1 MITDLAVIVPAADE
15 QDHIGECLDAIR
27 EACIQLHVQP
37 RGRRVRTRVIVV
49 LDACR
54 DASADIVAQRP
65 GVVSVTATARNVGAA
80 RRLGAD
86 HALKHRDF
94 PAAIWLANTD
104 ADSVVPPHWLIHMVD
119 AGDTG
124 YDLVLGTVRP
134 GSGLPLTI
142 EQDWLDQ
149 HHLGEGHPHV
159 HGANFGVRA
168 STYLDA
174 GGWQPYRSSED
185 VDLADR
191 IQRNQA
197 AIQRTAAIPVVTSS
211 RMHGRAPSASPA
223 TSDNY
228 NTAARHHRSTTP
240 LPKPQPPIPE
250 RRLNHQS
257 LLHRSQAPIRTRK
270 RPHD

>member
-211 RMHGRAPSASPA
+211 RMHGRAPSGFSSYLRQLQHGRPSPSLNHAATETTTPYSRTTTKPSIAASPLA
-223 TSDNY
+223 GTY
-228 NTAARHHRSTTP
+228 PHPKETP
-240 LPKPQPPIPE
+240 
-250 RRLNHQS
+250 
-257 LLHRSQAPIRTRK
+257 
-270 RPHD
+270 